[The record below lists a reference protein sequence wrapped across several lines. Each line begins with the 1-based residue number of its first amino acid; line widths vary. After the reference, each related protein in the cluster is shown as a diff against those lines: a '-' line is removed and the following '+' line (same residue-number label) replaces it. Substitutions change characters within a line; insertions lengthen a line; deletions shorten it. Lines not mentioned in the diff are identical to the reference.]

1 MKKGQLLLYQE
12 AYHHNLQEQPR
23 PFKGK
28 LHTLGRAG
36 KYLARLSYM
45 KQNRCQHNAEELFAA
60 YLLEAL
66 EELYS
71 NAELSRNTGSIK
83 LNEKG
88 SG

>member
-1 MKKGQLLLYQE
+1 MKKGQLLLYQY
-12 AYHHNLQEQPR
+12 AYNHNLQEQPWSV
-23 PFKGK
+23 KGK

-45 KQNRCQHNAEELFAA
+45 KQSRYQHNAEESFAA

-71 NAELSRNTGSIK
+71 KAELSRNADSI
-83 LNEKG
+83 
-88 SG
+88 